1 MANDLVIVLNDQ
13 AVVENTEEVVTSE
26 VTENV
31 EIQEENN
38 KEPTE

>member
-1 MANDLVIVLNDQ
+1 MKI
-13 AVVENTEEVVTSE
+13 ENTEEVVTSE

-38 KEPTE
+38 EEPTE